1 MAMLPSRG
9 RFRSLFRGPPLW
21 IVILTIAIALIV
33 LFASWMFVRLQAAP
47 SPSSAPLPP
56 PVSYFPALDSST
68 ALNLSNQTVLSQP
81 GGPWTLTTLT
91 GLASDAPAFPMG
103 NAAAQCQTPGPMLG
117 DMGGALVSS
126 QSALASGYAPLW
138 EMLYMNSSNSSLTVI
153 VANDSAHVEGPYPYG
168 SPCNYDTGNTI
179 GWTGPNR
186 NLLLDTSQL
195 APMAWDQV
203 GKETYANYSG
213 PLLVVYAY
221 GDLPLLGS
229 VPYYG
234 TNYGPDWI
242 VDFTPCWVSPL
253 KFSTFT
259 YMDFHWAI
267 DTSNGSLAHWP
278 GSAEGTCFLNSYH
291 FQFRPLSSAPV
302 AGQNWSIPLLSLND
316 ITSDLTTWMVRPNL
330 INASTDRTEPP
341 APVSCRLIPWE
352 NLTCQ
357 TSGNGWYLALTN
369 PRGQWLDVYA
379 EENGTGS
386 WVYPNVAIDPGDIF
400 LLESSAESYL
410 EGAQFSVTSNSNV
423 VTVSGN
429 ITL

>member
-1 MAMLPSRG
+1 MG
-9 RFRSLFRGPPLW
+9 LFLA
-21 IVILTIAIALIV
+21 TIAIALIV
-33 LFASWMFVRLQAAP
+33 LLASWAFLTP
-47 SPSSAPLPP
+47 ESSPPQSPPPPLPP
-56 PVSYFPALDSST
+56 PVSYFPALDSSA

-81 GGPWTLTTLT
+81 GGPWTLTTVT

-103 NAAAQCQTPGPMLG
+103 LTAAQCQTPGPMLG

-153 VANDSAHVEGPYPYG
+153 VANDSTHVEGPYSDG
-168 SPCNYDTGNTI
+168 SPCNFYPPGDPMR
-179 GWTGPNR
+179 WTGPTR

-195 APMAWDQV
+195 APMAWDLD

-213 PLLVVYAY
+213 PLLAVYAY

-229 VPYYG
+229 VPY
-234 TNYGPDWI
+234 GPDWV

-253 KFSTFT
+253 NFSTFT
-259 YMDFHWAI
+259 YMDFHWAVN
-267 DTSNGSLAHWP
+267 TSNGSLAHWP

-302 AGQNWSIPLLSLND
+302 AGPNWSIPLLSLNNS
-316 ITSDLTTWMVRPNL
+316 TSDLTTWMVRPNL
-330 INASTDRTEPP
+330 INASTDRTEPL
-341 APVSCRLIPWE
+341 ATASCHLIPWE

-357 TSGNGWYLALTN
+357 TSGKGWYLALTN

-386 WVYPNVAIDPGDIF
+386 WVYPNVAIAQGDIF
-400 LLESSAESYL
+400 LLESSSESYL
-410 EGAQFSVTSNSNV
+410 EGAQFQVASGSNV
-423 VTVSGN
+423 VAVSGHV
-429 ITL
+429 TL